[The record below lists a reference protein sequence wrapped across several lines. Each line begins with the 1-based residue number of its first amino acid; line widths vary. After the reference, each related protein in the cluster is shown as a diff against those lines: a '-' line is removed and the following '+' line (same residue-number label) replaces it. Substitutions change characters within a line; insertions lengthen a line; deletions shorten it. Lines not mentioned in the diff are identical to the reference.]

1 MEGSLSRGVE
11 IMKLRELVARSRSIR
26 RFDEH
31 VAVNDATLR
40 DLVEL
45 VCYTPSAAN
54 RQLLRFLPVTGAD
67 MSDKVFPCL
76 KWAGYLEDWPGPE
89 PGERPA
95 AALVMLCR
103 NEDLPGAACDS
114 GIAAQTIMLGAAEK
128 ELGGCIV
135 AAIDRER
142 LMASLGIPDAWTV
155 LLVIALGKPAETVVI
170 DQIKPGDDIRYW
182 RDKHGIHHVPKRQ
195 VDELLVTAE
204 QLRERG

>member
-1 MEGSLSRGVE
+1 
-11 IMKLRELVARSRSIR
+11 MKFRELVTRSRSIR

-31 VAVNDATLR
+31 VVVNDATLR

-54 RQLLRFLPVTGAD
+54 RQPLRFLPVIGAE
-67 MSDKVFPCL
+67 MLDKVFPCL
-76 KWAGYLEDWPGPE
+76 KWAGYLKEWIGPE
-89 PGERPA
+89 PGERPTA
-95 AALVMLCR
+95 GLVMLCR
-103 NEDLPGAACDS
+103 KEDADRVACDS

-142 LMASLGIPDAWTV
+142 LMASLGIPDAWAV

-170 DQIKPGDDIRYW
+170 NQIEPDGDIRYW
-182 RDKHGIHHVPKRQ
+182 RDEYGIHHVPKRR
-195 VDELLVTAE
+195 VDEVMVTAD

>member
-1 MEGSLSRGVE
+1 
-11 IMKLRELVARSRSIR
+11 MKLRELVTRSRTIR
-26 RFDEH
+26 RFDET
-31 VAVNDATLR
+31 VAVSDSTLR

-45 VCYTPSAAN
+45 VSYTPSSAN
-54 RQLLRFLPVTGAD
+54 RQPLRFLSVTGEE
-67 MSDKVFPCL
+67 MLDKVFPCL

-89 PGERPA
+89 PGERPT

-103 NEDLPGAACDS
+103 DENAAGAACDS

-142 LMASLGIPDAWTV
+142 LMKSLGIPDGWTV

-170 DQIKPGDDIRYW
+170 DQIEPGESLRYW
-182 RDKHGIHHVPKRQ
+182 RDQHGIHHVPKRT
-195 VDELLVTAE
+195 VDELLVTAKK
-204 QLRERG
+204 LRGDE